1 MKTKV
6 YVWSNIGN
14 TPITKRAGSF
24 CDVLVEREIECSTP
38 EQARAEVK
46 ALIRNTPHGYSGHFN
61 IPDHP
66 NQNTRSSF
74 VSAI

>member
-14 TPITKRAGSF
+14 TPITKRGGSF
-24 CDVLVEREIECSTP
+24 CDVLVEREIECETP

-46 ALIRNTPHGYSGHFN
+46 ALIRSTPHGGYGHFN
-61 IPDHP
+61 MPDFW

-74 VSAI
+74 VSRI